1 MAAPDITNIPGT
13 RQPVLAPDG
22 TMDRVWYRFLFNLFN
37 LTGAGSTPASIPDL
51 LITPSLDTRYD
62 PSGTQAL
69 SEVETLPD
77 VVDLSPV
84 YAAIQGLAV
93 APPAFSGTVAQIDT
107 GTGLTGGPITV
118 AGTIALADTAVTPGA
133 YTSAN
138 ITVDAQGRLT
148 AAASGAGGSVTSIT
162 AGAGLTGGTI
172 TADGGHTNDFG
183 AGSIQPGG
191 GGAGSVIIIC
201 TGTITGGT
209 VNCRG
214 GNANEGGFGYG
225 GGGGGGYI
233 QLVATAYTGTQT
245 LTVTGGSS
253 QGGGGSSGAAG
264 YSLSTTLTRDQIRTI
279 LQRL

>member
-172 TADGGHTNDFG
+172 TASGTVDIDFASANTWTARQIFNRPNTPVLTVATLPATPAAGDRSMVNDALAPAFG
-183 AGSIQPGG
+183 AAVAA
-191 GGAGSVIIIC
+191 GGAAIVP
-201 TGTITGGT
+201 
-209 VNCRG
+209 V
-214 GNANEGGFGYG
+214 Y
-225 GGGGGGYI
+225 Y
-233 QLVATAYTGTQT
+233 
-245 LTVTGGSS
+245 
-253 QGGGGSSGAAG
+253 SGAAWLVG
-264 YSLSTTLTRDQIRTI
+264 
-279 LQRL
+279 